1 MKWTKLIINL
11 NPMAVE
17 AVANMVLE
25 LGIEGIEI
33 DDNILS
39 DEDKEAMYVGYVDES
54 IVPLDEHRVI
64 AYLDEN
70 QDVMMIKGQ
79 VEDGLNRVKEFLE
92 LGSAHIEI
100 EEMPEENYEEKW
112 KDFYS
117 SFRVGERIIVTPI
130 WEEAQAD
137 EDDILIKV
145 DPGMAFGSGTHET
158 TSMCMEILLDENV
171 EGKSVV
177 DVGCGSGILGI
188 TAAKLGASEISGVD
202 IDEAAV
208 SIAKENV
215 LTNEVD
221 KVMSV
226 YHGNLLD
233 QVSKKVDVVVANILA
248 DVIIMIAGDVK
259 KILADDGIFIAS
271 GIILDKVEEVQVA
284 LKAVGFSKVVVREQG
299 EWAAMTARI

>member
-17 AVANMVLE
+17 AVANMVME

-33 DDNILS
+33 DDNVLS
-39 DEDKEAMYVGYVDES
+39 EEDKEAMYVGYVDDS

-64 AYLDEN
+64 AYLDESQN
-70 QDVMMIKGQ
+70 VMKIKGQ
-79 VEDGLNRVKEFLE
+79 VEEGLGRVKEFLE

-112 KDFYS
+112 KEFYS

-130 WEEAQAD
+130 WEEVEACD
-137 EDDILIKV
+137 DDILIKV

-158 TSMCMEILLDENV
+158 TSMCMEILLEEDV

-188 TAAKLGASEISGVD
+188 TAAKLGASEVSGVD

-233 QVSKKVDVVVANILA
+233 QVSEKADMVVANILA
-248 DVIIMIAGDVK
+248 DVIVMIAADVK
-259 KILADDGIFIAS
+259 KVLADDGVFIAS
-271 GIILDKVEEVQVA
+271 GIILDKTEEVKMA
-284 LKAVGFSKVVVREQG
+284 LDAVGFSEIVVKEQG
-299 EWAAMTARI
+299 EWAAMTARN